1 MIKFENIE
9 SNLKSLQFGENK
21 LEFIV
26 SFLRAFEFPE
36 STLKRIRLDNSDDS
50 NIVKLKQKVLFIY
63 TPSTAIHLELE
74 RIKEKGLKS
83 IGERFVVVFNNRHL
97 IGYDTKTN
105 ESVKTSFKQVYQ
117 YLEFFLP
124 LLGQEKAITDKH
136 ESVDIKA
143 AEKLAA
149 IYNEVILH
157 PDFKTSH
164 SKKDLDLTISRLLFC
179 FWIDSLGLLG
189 EGKVKRI
196 LNNHTL
202 EDGTNTQSVLNM
214 IFRTLY
220 EGATPTAQVEFR
232 EIPKLQID
240 LFSNEGVTPPFSKK
254 ARNLLIELSDVD
266 WSDINPD
273 ILGSLIQSVVD
284 PDDNSGLSN
293 HYTSSSNILKVIGP
307 LFLDE
312 LYKEF
317 EQNKKNVE
325 QLIALANRIQSI
337 KVFDPLCGAGN
348 FLIVSL
354 KELNLLCDQI
364 REAIHNL
371 NGSASL
377 IQLNLDQFYGI
388 EESFFK
394 HQIAKIGLCIESF
407 RGNLNSLSKDEIV
420 QRIEQ
425 SNILNANPT
434 QVDWS
439 SMCRSEHPKSVFIVS
454 NPTYRGA
461 RKQTP
466 KQKEDVARVFREY
479 SKTRNLDY
487 SSCWLYL
494 ASKYIDKNDS
504 RCSIVTTNS
513 LTQGEQ
519 VELLWP
525 KIFSHQVE
533 ICFAHTSFKWRN
545 NSKGNTGVTVIIIGL
560 SKIGEVQEKKLY
572 GSEFLIR
579 SDVISPYLT
588 TGINLIVKKR
598 SSPISFLPPMPKGNM
613 PYDGGNLILTKKEK
627 EKLTDTFP
635 NSSKLIKKLLG
646 SKEFIQGL
654 ERWCLWITDELLEE
668 AMSIPPIKE
677 RIHNVYELRS
687 SSTDKAAQRLAERSH
702 QFREINSTTSHSI
715 IIPSVSSERREY
727 IPIGF
732 VDESIIITNLA
743 FAIYDCDPWMFGLL
757 TSKMHN
763 LWIKTVCGS
772 LETRIRYSS
781 RLGYNTFPFPKISKE
796 NKERITMCVFEIIQ
810 EREKFPEKT
819 MAQLYDPD
827 KMPTA
832 LLTSH
837 RTLDKVIDSCYRSE
851 PFSSD
856 QERIDHLFNY
866 YNELT

>member
-1 MIKFENIE
+1 MIKFKNIE

-21 LEFIV
+21 VEFIL

-36 STLKRIRLDNSDDS
+36 STLTRIKLDHSDDS
-50 NIVKLKQKVLFIY
+50 NIVKLKKKILFIY

-74 RIKEKGLKS
+74 KIKERGMNS
-83 IGERFVVVFNNRHL
+83 IGERFVAVFNKSHL
-97 IGYDTKTN
+97 LGYDVKTK

-117 YLEFFLP
+117 YLDFFMP
-124 LLGQEKAITDKH
+124 LLGQEKAITEKH
-136 ESVDIKA
+136 QSVDIKA

-157 PDFKTSH
+157 PDFKTNH
-164 SKKDLDLTISRLLFC
+164 NKKDVDLTISRLLFC
-179 FWIDSLGLLG
+179 FWVDSLGLLG
-189 EGKVKRI
+189 DGKVKRI

-202 EDGTNTQSVLNM
+202 EDGSNTQFVLNM
-214 IFRTLY
+214 IFGTLY
-220 EGATPTAQVEFR
+220 AGAPCTAQVEFQ
-232 EIPKLQID
+232 EIPKLAID
-240 LFSNEGVTPPFSKK
+240 LFSDEGITPPFSKK
-254 ARNLLIELSDVD
+254 ARKLLIELSDVD

-312 LYKEF
+312 LYTEF
-317 EQNKKNVE
+317 EQNKNNVE
-325 QLIALANRIQSI
+325 QLTALAKRIQSI
-337 KVFDPLCGAGN
+337 KVFDPSCGAGN
-348 FLIVSL
+348 FLVISL
-354 KELNLLCDQI
+354 KELNLLCNQI
-364 REAIHNL
+364 KEAIHDL
-371 NGSASL
+371 SGSAL
-377 IQLNLDQFYGI
+377 PIQTNLDQFYGI

-394 HQIAKIGLCIESF
+394 HQIARIGLCIESF
-407 RGNLNSLSKDEIV
+407 RDNLNCLSIDRIV

-425 SNILNANPT
+425 PNILNANPT

-439 SMCRSEHPKSVFIVS
+439 SMCGSEHPKSVFIVS

-466 KQKEDVARVFREY
+466 KQKEDVALVFREY
-479 SKTRNLDY
+479 NNTRNLDF

-494 ASKYIDKNDS
+494 ASKYIEENDAI
-504 RCSIVTTNS
+504 CSIVTTNS
-513 LTQGEQ
+513 LVQGEQ

-525 KIFSHQVE
+525 KIFRHKVE

-560 SKIGEVQEKKLY
+560 CRTGGVQEKKLY
-572 GSEFLIR
+572 GSEFLLR
-579 SDVISPYLT
+579 TNVISPYLT

-598 SSPISFLPPMPKGNM
+598 SSPLSSLPPMPKGNM
-613 PYDGGNLILTKKEK
+613 PYDGGSLILSKKEK
-627 EKLTDTFP
+627 DKLTDAYPHSTKF
-635 NSSKLIKKLLG
+635 IKKLLG

-654 ERWCLWITDELLEE
+654 ERWCLWISDELLEE
-668 AMSIPPIKE
+668 ALSIAPIKE
-677 RIHNVYELRS
+677 RIQNVHDLRA
-687 SSTDKAAQRLAERSH
+687 SSTDKAARRLAERSH

-743 FAIYDCDPWMFGLL
+743 FAIYDCEPWMFGLL

-781 RLGYNTFPFPKISKE
+781 RLGYNTFPFPNITVE
-796 NKERITMCVFEIIQ
+796 DMERITMCVFEIIE
-810 EREKFPEKT
+810 EREKFPEKSL
-819 MAQLYDPD
+819 ALLYDPD
-827 KMPTA
+827 KMPRA

>member
-1 MIKFENIE
+1 MIKFESIE

-21 LEFIV
+21 VEFIT

-36 STLKRIRLDNSDDS
+36 STLSRIKLDNSDDS
-50 NIVKLKQKVLFIY
+50 KIIKLKKKALFIH
-63 TPSTAIHLELE
+63 TPNAALHLELE
-74 RIKEKGLKS
+74 SIKEKGLKS
-83 IGERFVVVFNNRHL
+83 LNERFIVVFNKSHL
-97 IGYDTKTN
+97 LGYDAKTQ

-124 LLGQEKAITDKH
+124 LLGQEKAIIDKH
-136 ESVDIKA
+136 QSVDIKA

-157 PDFKTSH
+157 PEFKTSH
-164 SKKDLDLTISRLLFC
+164 NKKDLDLTISRLLFC
-179 FWIDSLGLLG
+179 FWIDSLGLMG
-189 EGKVKRI
+189 NGKVKRI

-202 EDGTNTQSVLNM
+202 EDGSNTQSVLNM
-214 IFRTLY
+214 LFRTLF
-220 EGATPTAQVEFR
+220 EGAPSGSQFEFQ
-232 EIPKLQID
+232 EIPQLAID
-240 LFSNEGVTPPFSKK
+240 LFSTKGNTPPFSKK
-254 ARNLLIELSDVD
+254 ARKLLIELSDVD

-284 PDDNSGLSN
+284 PDDNTGLSN
-293 HYTSSSNILKVIGP
+293 HYTSSTNILKVIGP

-312 LYKEF
+312 LYIEF
-317 EQNKKNVE
+317 EENKDNVE
-325 QLIALANRIQSI
+325 RLTGLANKIQSI
-337 KVFDPLCGAGN
+337 KVFDPSCSAGN

-354 KELNLLCDQI
+354 KELNILCGQI
-364 REAIHNL
+364 RETIHNL
-371 NGSASL
+371 SGNSVSFE
-377 IQLNLDQFYGI
+377 INLAQFYGI

-407 RGNLNSLSKDEIV
+407 RSDQDNLSKDGIV
-420 QRIEQ
+420 QRIEE

-439 SMCRSEHPKSVFIVS
+439 SMCRSVQPKSVFIVS

-466 KQKEDVARVFREY
+466 KQKEDVARVFRDY

-494 ASKYIDKNDS
+494 ASKYIEANDA

-525 KIFSHQVE
+525 KVFSHQVE

-560 SKIGEVQEKKLY
+560 SKTGAIQEKKLY
-572 GSEFLIR
+572 GNEFLIR
-579 SDVISPYLT
+579 TDVISPYLT
-588 TGINLIVKKR
+588 TGLNLIVKKR
-598 SSPISFLPPMPKGNM
+598 SSPLSTIPPMPKGNM
-613 PYDGGNLILTKKEK
+613 PYDGGNLILSKKEK
-627 EKLTDTFP
+627 DKLTDEFP
-635 NSSKLIKKLLG
+635 NSSKFIKKLLG

-654 ERWCLWITDELLEE
+654 ERWCLWITDEFLEE
-668 AMSIPPIKE
+668 AMSIKPIKE
-677 RIHNVYELRS
+677 RIQNVHEIRS
-687 SSTDKAAQRLAERSH
+687 GSTDKAAQRLAERSY

-715 IIPSVSSERREY
+715 IVPSVSSERREY

-772 LETRIRYSS
+772 LETRVRYSS
-781 RLGYNTFPFPKISKE
+781 RLGYNTFPFPEISE
-796 NKERITMCVFEIIQ
+796 QEKERITMCVFEIIG
-810 EREKFPEKT
+810 EREKFPERT

-837 RTLDKVIDSCYRSE
+837 RTLDKVIDSCYRSA
-851 PFSSD
+851 PFTSD